1 VTLDPLLDDIPQ
13 KLLEA
18 GLIAPDAHGKALQ
31 QQKNVGGTVI
41 ANLVKI
47 GAISEESLLEFLSRT
62 YATPSADLK
71 RWEVDPALVKLIP
84 GDVATKFQ
92 ALPIARIG
100 RRLIVAMAN
109 PGNLF
114 AIDDIKFITG
124 FDVEP
129 RVATETQLKRALDRA
144 YDSAGTMADVMK
156 GMEDDLSI
164 IEDKHADEADAGE
177 GVDEAPIVRLVNSL
191 IADAV
196 RKGASD
202 IHVEPYEKLVRVRFR
217 IDGVMHEMMS
227 PPFKF
232 KSAIIS
238 RLKIM
243 AELDIAERRV
253 PQDGRIKIKVLN
265 RTIDLRVSSLPTIF
279 GEKIVMRV
287 LDKGNLNI
295 DLEKLGF
302 EPRAMKDFVSAI
314 ASPYGM
320 VLVTGPTGSG
330 KTTTLYS
337 ALSRVNTPDVNV
349 LTAEDPVEYNLDGIN
364 QVLVN
369 EDAGLTFSAALKA
382 FLRQDP
388 NVIMV
393 GEIRDID
400 TASIAVKAALTGHL
414 VLSTLH
420 TNDAPSA
427 IGRLVDM
434 GIEPFLVSSSLNLV
448 LAQRLVRRICSV
460 CKRPVEL
467 SEEVLRE
474 LQFDPAD
481 LAHSKISDGKG
492 CPDCNNTGY
501 RGRQGIYEVM
511 NMTPRLKELVLE
523 RAPAGEIKKIAI
535 EDGMLTLRRDAL
547 EKLKRGVTTVE
558 EVLKETAAD

>member
-1 VTLDPLLDDIPQ
+1 MVQDDIGQ
-13 KLLEA
+13 KLLDA
-18 GLIAPDAHGKALQ
+18 RLIDNTALVKAQ
-31 QQKNVGGTVI
+31 QQLKSTGGTLVG
-41 ANLVKI
+41 NLVKT
-47 GAISEESLLEFLSRT
+47 GAITEEALLEFLARF
-62 YATPSADLK
+62 YGIPSIDLK
-71 RWEVDPALVKLIP
+71 SYEPDPMLTRLIP
-84 GDVATKFQ
+84 GDVAIKFM
-92 ALPIARIG
+92 ALPVSRSG

-109 PGNLF
+109 PSNIF

-124 FDVEP
+124 YEVEA
-129 RVATETQLKRALDRA
+129 RVASDAALKRAIDRA

-156 GMEDDLSI
+156 GMEEDLAVV
-164 IEDKHADEADAGE
+164 EEEEVDTDNGLAGAE
-177 GVDEAPIVRLVNSL
+177 EAPIVKLVNSL

-202 IHVEPYEKLVRVRFR
+202 IHIEPYEKSMRVRFR
-217 IDGVMHEMMS
+217 IDGVMQEMMA

-279 GEKIVMRV
+279 GEKIVMRI
-287 LDKGNLNI
+287 LDKANLNI

-302 EPRAMKDFVSAI
+302 EPKSMKDFVAAI
-314 ASPYGM
+314 LNPYGM

-337 ALSRVNTPDVNV
+337 ALSRINTPEVNV
-349 LTAEDPVEYNLDGIN
+349 MTAEDPVEYNLDGIN

-369 EDAGLTFSAALKA
+369 EDVGLTFAAALKA

-388 NVIMV
+388 NIIMV
-393 GEIRDID
+393 GEIRDLD
-400 TASIAVKAALTGHL
+400 TGSIAVKAALTGHL

-427 IGRLVDM
+427 IGRLIDM
-434 GIEPFLVSSSLNLV
+434 GIEPFLVASSVNLV
-448 LAQRLVRRICSV
+448 LAQRLVRRV
-460 CKRPVEL
+460 CAACKKQIL
-467 SEEVLRE
+467 LTGEVLEE
-474 LQFDPAD
+474 LQMDRAD
-481 LAHSKISDGKG
+481 AENATFMLGDG
-492 CPDCNNTGY
+492 CVECNGTGY
-501 RGRQGIYEVM
+501 RGRQGVYEVM
-511 NMTPRLKELVLE
+511 MMTPRVRELVLE
-523 RAPAGEIKKIAI
+523 RASAGEIKGVAI
-535 EDGMLTLRRDAL
+535 SEGMLTLRRDGL
-547 EKLKRGVTTVE
+547 QKLRRGLTTVE
-558 EVLKETAAD
+558 EILKETAADNL

>member
-1 VTLDPLLDDIPQ
+1 
-13 KLLEA
+13 
-18 GLIAPDAHGKALQ
+18 
-31 QQKNVGGTVI
+31 
-41 ANLVKI
+41 
-47 GAISEESLLEFLSRT
+47 
-62 YATPSADLK
+62 
-71 RWEVDPALVKLIP
+71 
-84 GDVATKFQ
+84 
-92 ALPIARIG
+92 
-100 RRLIVAMAN
+100 
-109 PGNLF
+109 
-114 AIDDIKFITG
+114 
-124 FDVEP
+124 
-129 RVATETQLKRALDRA
+129 
-144 YDSAGTMADVMK
+144 
-156 GMEDDLSI
+156 
-164 IEDKHADEADAGE
+164 
-177 GVDEAPIVRLVNSL
+177 
-191 IADAV
+191 
-196 RKGASD
+196 
-202 IHVEPYEKLVRVRFR
+202 
-217 IDGVMHEMMS
+217 
-227 PPFKF
+227 
-232 KSAIIS
+232 
-238 RLKIM
+238 M

-349 LTAEDPVEYNLDGIN
+349 LTAEDPVEYNLDGII